1 MATTVIDSDS
11 YQRPGSLEKFVKQNP
26 RIAGLKIYDV
36 ATDKPVIIVTDT
48 VTGKLTL
55 VPADSADI
63 DTTGDI
69 QPAPRENPVLFV
81 QPTKP
86 GKPLKEILPDF
97 TDPGFDEE
105 FYQ

>member
-1 MATTVIDSDS
+1 M
-11 YQRPGSLEKFVKQNP
+11 
-26 RIAGLKIYDV
+26 
-36 ATDKPVIIVTDT
+36 
-48 VTGKLTL
+48 TGKLTL

-63 DTTGDI
+63 DTTGDM
-69 QPAPRENPVLFV
+69 QPAPRENPGLFG